1 VQESFF
7 TGDLSVAQSQAS
19 SARKRYA
26 RMGPEWPWKF
36 RLLEAKSLVWQGR
49 NRDAIDL
56 IVEPLPASL
65 EGGDLAIQRELIL
78 ALAWARLGDVER
90 SADAISI
97 AKRLLDGL
105 PASSSAVEFHNTLG
119 ILYMQQ
125 GDLSGSESSFRK
137 ALALSQ
143 SQGSQF
149 WTASILLN
157 LGVVALDKDHY
168 DEALYWSHEA
178 SGTART
184 INAKII
190 LEKAL
195 ANEGWAYHELGD
207 YERSL
212 AASQQA
218 AAEAEKL
225 GSAIDHVRFLN
236 NAGQDLDQLH
246 EPEQAEFVYRRSL
259 AIAETIRNQEEIA
272 NAHVALAYLLLEEEK
287 DDAAWA
293 EIDQALV
300 ARQFRKDEP
309 AIFPLLLARA
319 LIYTHR
325 SQFSEAESHL
335 NSIYASPTMT
345 PSLRWEVENAF
356 ANLYARQ
363 NKPAQAE
370 GWYRKSIDTFER
382 QRLSV
387 KQGENRLPFFG
398 NADQLYE
405 DYITFLVG
413 RGRQEQALQILDEG
427 RARTLR
433 EGLNTSITAQP
444 SGVTSVHRT
453 ILDPR
458 AVARALNGTVLEY
471 SIGEKRSYLWA
482 INSRSIRIFELP
494 GRAEIDGHVRE
505 YQRSI
510 LNSVDVLAKKDEAG
524 MWLHR
529 KLVAPASSMIPQGGK
544 VFLIADGS
552 LNNVNFETF
561 LVSSPQP
568 HFWIEDVTLTSA
580 DSLQLLQSFRKRP
593 MAKTSPKLLLIG
605 DPVSSSSE
613 FADLPNA
620 PAEVR
625 SVAAHFEPV
634 SRTVITHGAA
644 SPAAYGASHPD
655 QFTYIHFVAHGVA
668 NHLSPLDSAV
678 LLSPASTRPDSF
690 KLYARDIVQ
699 QPLHAELVTIST
711 CYGSGTKSY
720 AGEGLVGLSWA
731 FLRAGSHNVI
741 GAMWAVS
748 DASTPALM
756 NDLYTNLEKG
766 SQPDVALRTAKLS
779 LAHSA
784 GVYRK
789 PLYWG
794 AFQLYAGS

>member
-1 VQESFF
+1 
-7 TGDLSVAQSQAS
+7 
-19 SARKRYA
+19 
-26 RMGPEWPWKF
+26 MGPEWPWMF
-36 RLLEAKSLVWQGR
+36 RLLEARCLVWQGH
-49 NRDAIDL
+49 NQSAVDL

-65 EGGDLAIQRELIL
+65 EKEDLPIQRELIL

-90 SADAISI
+90 SGNAI
-97 AKRLLDGL
+97 ALAEQQLAER
-105 PASSSAVEFHNTLG
+105 PTSSSAVEFHSILG
-119 ILYMQQ
+119 ILDMQQ
-125 GDLSGSESSFRK
+125 GDLSGAESSFRK
-137 ALALSQ
+137 ALTLSQ

-157 LGVVALDKDHY
+157 LGVVALDRDHY

-178 SGTART
+178 SGLAQT

-195 ANEGWAYHELGD
+195 ANEGWAYYELGD

-246 EPEQAEFVYRRSL
+246 DPGQAESVYRRSL
-259 AIAETIRNQEEIA
+259 AIAETIRNKEEIA
-272 NAHVALAYLLLEEEK
+272 NAHVALAYLLMKEEK

-293 EIDQALV
+293 EIDQALA
-300 ARQFRKDEP
+300 ARQFHKDEP

-319 LIYTHR
+319 LIYAHR
-325 SQFSEAESHL
+325 SQFNEAESLL
-335 NSIYASPTMT
+335 NSIYASPAMT
-345 PSLRWEVENAF
+345 PSLRWEVENSF
-356 ANLYARQ
+356 ANLYAKQ

-370 GWYRKSIDTFER
+370 AWYRRSIDTFEQ

-387 KQGENRLPFFG
+387 KPGENRLPFFD
-398 NADQLYE
+398 NADQLYA

-413 RGRQEQALQILDEG
+413 RGRQEQALQILDDG

-433 EGLNTSITAQP
+433 EGLNPNAAVRP
-444 SGVTSVHRT
+444 SGRSGLHPT
-453 ILDPR
+453 IMDAR
-458 AVARALNGTVLEY
+458 AVARALDGTVLEY

-482 INSRSIRIFELP
+482 INAGRVRLFELP
-494 GRAEIDGHVRE
+494 GRAEIDGHVKA

-524 MWLHR
+524 LWLHE
-529 KLVAPASSMIPQGGK
+529 KLVAPASAMIPIGGK
-544 VFLIADGS
+544 VFLIPDGS

-561 LVSSPQP
+561 LVAAPQP

-580 DSLQLLQSFRKRP
+580 DSLQLLQSFRQRP
-593 MAKTSPKLLLIG
+593 MAKGSPRLLLIG
-605 DPVSSSSE
+605 DPVSSSTE

-625 SVAAHFEPV
+625 SVAAHFQPA

-644 SPAAYGASHPD
+644 SPSAYGASHPD

-678 LLSPASTRPDSF
+678 LLSPATSRPDSF

-756 NDLYTNLEKG
+756 NDLYANLEKG
-766 SQPDVALRTAKLS
+766 SQPDVALRSAKLG